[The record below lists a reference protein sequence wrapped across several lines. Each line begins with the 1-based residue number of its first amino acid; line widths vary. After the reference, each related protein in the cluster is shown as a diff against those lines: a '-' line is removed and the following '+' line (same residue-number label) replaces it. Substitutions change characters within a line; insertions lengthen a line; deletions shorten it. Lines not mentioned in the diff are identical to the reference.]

1 MAKTNKFTKG
11 DPISGK
17 RWNGERILAVYVHE
31 YDCGDHLV
39 TDGEKEFCL
48 HHKDCHHANEEE
60 AKTIQE
66 TIVKPMKER
75 EKAKKKAQ
83 KQEESTV
90 EETTT
95 EEEDTEQ
102 FEVAISEEEE

>member
-1 MAKTNKFTKG
+1 MSKTHFVNG
-11 DPISGK
+11 DLVSGK
-17 RWNGERILAVYVHE
+17 KWNGEHFLGVYVHV

-39 TDGEKEFCL
+39 TNGEKEFCI
-48 HHKDCHHANEEE
+48 HKGDLKHANEEE
-60 AKTIQE
+60 SKTIQE

-83 KQEESTV
+83 KQEEPTV

-95 EEEDTEQ
+95 EEEDTEP
-102 FEVAISEEEE
+102 FEIAISEES